1 MLTDNLKFVC
11 LHDSNKQLPYSALI
25 LGPHGRVVDWMEL
38 FGTLEEAEQWFKDIY
53 KHNLEVGEVI
63 EGNLKQRKMVW
74 KR

>member
-1 MLTDNLKFVC
+1 M
-11 LHDSNKQLPYSALI
+11 
-25 LGPHGRVVDWMEL
+25 VDWIEL
-38 FGTLEEAEQWFKDIY
+38 IGTLEEAERWFKDIY